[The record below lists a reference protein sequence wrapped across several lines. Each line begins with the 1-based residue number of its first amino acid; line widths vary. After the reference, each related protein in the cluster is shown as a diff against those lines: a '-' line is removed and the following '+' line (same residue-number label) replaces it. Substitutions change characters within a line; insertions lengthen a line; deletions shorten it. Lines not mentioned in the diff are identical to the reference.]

1 MKTDNLTGTSRWQL
15 VFSQS
20 KANGAY
26 YNGEE
31 LPTLPWHWPKDTFLQ
46 RRRKLLKSSQGQHE
60 RNLVEPSER
69 GFYESICS
77 EYVRSGSGDGS
88 YYKNSDS

>member
-1 MKTDNLTGTSRWQL
+1 MKTDSLIGTSSWQR

-20 KANGAY
+20 KVNGAY
-26 YNGEE
+26 YNGDE

-46 RRRKLLKSSQGQHE
+46 RRRQLLKSSRTNE
-60 RNLVEPSER
+60 RGATEPSDG
-69 GFYESICS
+69 GFYESICG
-77 EYVRSGSGDGS
+77 EYARSGNGHH

>member
-1 MKTDNLTGTSRWQL
+1 MKTDSLIGTSRWQR

-20 KANGAY
+20 KVNGAY
-26 YNGEE
+26 YNGDE

-46 RRRKLLKSSQGQHE
+46 RRRQLLKSSRPHE
-60 RNLVEPSER
+60 RGATESSHG

-77 EYVRSGSGDGS
+77 EYARSGNGHR
-88 YYKNSDS
+88 YYKSSDS